1 MKFLVIADYVI
12 LIAQHLIQLDI
23 RQMRHKR

>member
-12 LIAQHLIQLDI
+12 LIVRHLIQLDI